1 LVFIL
6 KRYRV
11 RSALNFFLDSAIATV
26 MTREFESFLAYTGSA
41 DILQIKFF
49 TIDFV
54 EFIMIVMVSLY
65 RKIQRLKSNSLK
77 R

>member
-1 LVFIL
+1 MVFIL
-6 KRYRV
+6 KRYRF

-26 MTREFESFLAYTGSA
+26 MTREFESFLAYSA

-65 RKIQRLKSNSLK
+65 RKIQRLKGTFGEI
-77 R
+77 